1 MLYFLSGQLSEA
13 PAQLY
18 EWSEMAFVKVNGY
31 AVIEAVNA
39 SHLYWEWIN
48 SANDQVQDRMVL
60 IQRGAF
66 QINEEDFAAP
76 SQERKIT
83 PTTVARIIF
92 VIFMAVGYF
101 TWSCAKL
108 QFSKRIR
115 TGDASEIDRADEEG
129 LMLT

>member
-18 EWSEMAFVKVNGY
+18 EWSEMAFVNVNGY

-60 IQRGAF
+60 IQSGAF
-66 QINEEDFAAP
+66 QTNEEEAAP

-83 PTTVARIIF
+83 PTTVARILF
-92 VIFMAVGYF
+92 VILMAVGYF
-101 TWSCAKL
+101 TWSCTKL
-108 QFSKRIR
+108 QFSKRTR
-115 TGDASEIDRADEEG
+115 ARDASEIERAEEEG